1 MTAMVPDPARPML
14 VGHLMSSNDIHG
26 IEPGWSVKTAD
37 GSDVGSVVETT
48 GTYIAVK
55 SGLLNPTHRY
65 LPAATLAH
73 VRPELGE
80 IGIGLSQAEVE
91 DGDWSDPPLVPPR
104 TDGAPLNAD
113 VDEVDPRAAAA
124 TREPEKPIT
133 V

>member
-1 MTAMVPDPARPML
+1 
-14 VGHLMSSNDIHG
+14 MSSNDIHG

-80 IGIGLSQAEVE
+80 IGIALSQADVE
-91 DGDWSDPPLVPPR
+91 DGDWSDPPLTPPR
-104 TDGAPLNAD
+104 TEGAPLNTDA
-113 VDEVDPRAAAA
+113 DEVDPVAASAA
-124 TREPEKPIT
+124 RGPEKPIT
-133 V
+133 I